1 MFKKIQKVVAGAVV
15 LSAVVMGVPAG
26 AVQAASVDFDKVEI
40 HPVGSAATGKTQV
53 QLGISSG
60 GTAKNSVL
68 IIGKNGTSKIVVKI
82 SLQRYGKESKKWSNV
97 KTWDVTSQ
105 TAIVSCTK
113 KYDLSKKGTYRCKV
127 TGTITCNGKK
137 ETVTATSNNAKY

>member
-1 MFKKIQKVVAGAVV
+1 MFKRIQKVVAGAVV

-40 HPVGSAATGKTQV
+40 HPVGSAATGIASANIN
-53 QLGISSG
+53 ISSKG
-60 GTAKNSVL
+60 LVKSDVTVY
-68 IIGKNGTSKIVVKI
+68 GKGGTSKIVVKI

-105 TAIVSCTK
+105 TAMVSCTK

-127 TGTITCNGKK
+127 TGTITCNGKN
-137 ETVTATSNNAKY
+137 ETVTATSNHAKY

>member
-40 HPVGSAATGKTQV
+40 HSVGSAATGMTQV

-68 IIGKNGTSKIVVKI
+68 ITGKNGTSKIVVKI

-97 KTWDVTSQ
+97 KTWDVTGQ
-105 TAIVSCTK
+105 TAMVSCTK

-127 TGTITCNGKK
+127 TGTITCNGKN
-137 ETVTATSNNAKY
+137 ETVTATSNHVKY